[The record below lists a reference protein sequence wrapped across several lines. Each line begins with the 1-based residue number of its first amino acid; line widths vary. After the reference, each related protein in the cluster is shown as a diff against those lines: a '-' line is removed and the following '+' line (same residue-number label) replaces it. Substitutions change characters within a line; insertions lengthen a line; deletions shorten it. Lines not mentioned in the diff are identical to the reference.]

1 MKKKPK
7 IVALVPMR
15 HESERVKQKNYRDF
29 NGKPLFYWILETLLS
44 CPSISEIYIDT
55 DSPVIKETAPKVGD
69 RVHIIDR
76 PKELCGGDVPMN
88 SILLYDVEFAK
99 ADYYIQTHTT
109 NPLLRKQTIEEA
121 IREFLRQGGYDSLFS
136 VTKLQSRLWDERSK
150 PINHNVDVLART
162 QDLPAVFE
170 ENSNIYIFT
179 KEVLEKRKNRI
190 GDRPFMFE
198 INKMEAWDIDEE
210 LDFTLAEL
218 IHKQC
223 HFGVS

>member
-1 MKKKPK
+1 MENRSK
-7 IVALVPMR
+7 IAALVPMR
-15 HESERVKQKNYRDF
+15 HNSERVKQKNYRDF
-29 NGKPLFYWILETLLS
+29 NGKPLFHWILETLLS
-44 CPSISEIYIDT
+44 CPSISEVYVDT
-55 DSPVIKETAPKVGD
+55 DSPVIKEEAPKVGD
-69 RVHIIDR
+69 RVYIIDR

-88 SILLYDVEFAK
+88 DILLYDVELVE

-109 NPLLRKQTIEEA
+109 NPLLSKVTIEKA
-121 IREFLRQGGYDSLFS
+121 IGEFLKHDACDSLFG
-136 VTKLQSRLWDERSK
+136 VTKMHSRFWDEHSK

-179 KEVLEKRKNRI
+179 KDILKNRRNRI
-190 GDRPFMFE
+190 GNRPFMFE

-218 IHKQC
+218 IHKQRN
-223 HFGVS
+223 FGVS